1 MNYNEEM
8 AKLFNKLGLEYKLE
22 EIKDKASKQDYNNI
36 ENKLIIKD
44 AQRTIYNEIPKESM
58 PCLILKR

>member
-58 PCLILKR
+58 PCLTLKR